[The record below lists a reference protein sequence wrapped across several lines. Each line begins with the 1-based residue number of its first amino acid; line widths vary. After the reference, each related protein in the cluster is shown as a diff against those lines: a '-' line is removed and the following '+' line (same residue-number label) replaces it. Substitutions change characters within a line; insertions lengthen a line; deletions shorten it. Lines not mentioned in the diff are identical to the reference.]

1 MGCTLICPRAPGGRF
16 GPTLTSH
23 KPSDERTEEEWR
35 EYLSHP
41 DSMHTFGRH
50 VFARIP
56 SHPRCQLCAAPF
68 AGVGGP
74 LMRLVGK
81 RQSRSSPN
89 MCNSCE
95 RELVKRRGGAEV
107 DGSLL
112 FADIRGSTALAE
124 RVTPGEFKALL
135 HDGNRVCGGARWHRR
150 QVRRRRARRG
160 LSALP
165 GRAACRARGRI
176 GSGALARHGPRRPA
190 GPWVPLG
197 AGVHTGR
204 VWFGAIGDGGNV
216 EITVVGDVVNTT
228 ARLAARAA
236 AGEILVSSDAATAA
250 GLDITLER
258 TSLELKGKQRAT
270 DVVTLRVGPP

>member
-1 MGCTLICPRAPGGRF
+1 M
-16 GPTLTSH
+16 TSH

-112 FADIRGSTALAE
+112 FADIRGSTTLAE

-135 HDGNRVCGGARWHRR
+135 GRFYTTATECVVERGGIVDKFVGDELVAVFPPFLGERHAERAVAAAQALLRATGHGN
-150 QVRRRRARRG
+150 
-160 LSALP
+160 P
-165 GRAACRARGRI
+165 E
-176 GSGALARHGPRRPA
+176 

-204 VWFGAIGDGGNV
+204 VWFGAIGDGGHL

-250 GLDITLER
+250 GLDVTLER

-270 DVVTLRVGPP
+270 DVVTLRVGHP